1 MNGYKRT
8 LQMTKSILLSK
19 YTLWSSIID
28 SMTLV
33 IENVQFY
40 EKNLKNTITPKLSAT
55 DKVYKQAW

>member
-1 MNGYKRT
+1 
-8 LQMTKSILLSK
+8 MTKSILLSK

-55 DKVYKQAW
+55 DKVYKQA